1 MFLSRRTLLLSG
13 AGLTLV
19 GCGGGGGTLPDPHL
33 ISRVRPRLAIH
44 WAPRSRA
51 VSGPQSASVAVITAR
66 SLVIAGQVA
75 TAEVSRY
82 SLSQSSGSQGAT
94 ATYELTPELPVG
106 PVELSVRFYDSLS
119 GYPGD
124 SSRVLV
130 AVAQQQVELQG
141 PGGLLPDIAVAGLVA
156 SVSLLPDQVVP
167 LAGRTDLK
175 FTALDSAGNTLALG
189 PSAASLEI
197 VEGKDTV
204 LASDLTLGVGYFR
217 GLAEGTAQVRVR
229 IDDKVSPPIPV
240 RVTRFPA
247 VSPGLWMGS
256 GIADMVW
263 DAGRQK
269 LWIVDV
275 SGGTNTLQTLDPA
288 TRALGTPIIVPGGGL
303 SNLKLAPD
311 GRSLYGYVKGTNT
324 IQRIALETGVV
335 EARIELPQRIYPEER
350 GIFWMLPG
358 PARSLLVAWH
368 SGDSQ
373 QRDIWVY
380 DGSVRRPVSLR
391 RVLGTLE
398 TELVLTEVSSND
410 EGTVA
415 YISGGGVGW
424 RVGIGPDGFMAG
436 TVSRAPSGTFH
447 QGQLIDSSARVCEA
461 TTGTLLSSLGASFE
475 GNRSLGVAANG
486 SYWVLEGLSSSRQRL
501 RLVEPQ
507 HFTEQGRLELPEYLP
522 VFQNFT
528 TTTYTY
534 YYDTQKAAS
543 WGARGVALLVSEQ
556 LSLYDNLPGL

>member
-335 EARIELPQRIYPEER
+335 EAR
-350 GIFWMLPG
+350 
-358 PARSLLVAWH
+358 
-368 SGDSQ
+368 
-373 QRDIWVY
+373 
-380 DGSVRRPVSLR
+380 
-391 RVLGTLE
+391 
-398 TELVLTEVSSND
+398 
-410 EGTVA
+410 
-415 YISGGGVGW
+415 
-424 RVGIGPDGFMAG
+424 
-436 TVSRAPSGTFH
+436 
-447 QGQLIDSSARVCEA
+447 
-461 TTGTLLSSLGASFE
+461 
-475 GNRSLGVAANG
+475 
-486 SYWVLEGLSSSRQRL
+486 
-501 RLVEPQ
+501 
-507 HFTEQGRLELPEYLP
+507 
-522 VFQNFT
+522 
-528 TTTYTY
+528 
-534 YYDTQKAAS
+534 
-543 WGARGVALLVSEQ
+543 
-556 LSLYDNLPGL
+556 